1 MVRAPKV
8 APFVVSGIAL
18 CPRCRRDVLPAGF
31 RPSSLARFALRS
43 AADGMVKAAK
53 PDLKAERIK
62 ARKEKKRSLR
72 SITKEIGIVGA
83 VTLVLRARAS
93 DSINAASPA
102 SDDCP
107 DCLKRQRRVA

>member
-1 MVRAPKV
+1 MVRAPEA

-18 CPRCRRDVLPAGF
+18 CPRCRRDILPQRAVN
-31 RPSSLARFALRS
+31 SLRRDMWRLAS
-43 AADGMVKAAK
+43 DGMVKHAK
-53 PDLKAERIK
+53 PDPKAERIK
-62 ARKEKKRSLR
+62 ARKDRKRSLR
-72 SITKEIGIVGA
+72 SISKDIGIVGA

-93 DSINAASPA
+93 DLTGNAASPA